1 MTAIHQS
8 RAIADAAVEKLRV
21 FAQPQRLM
29 ILSYLLGGE
38 RQVADIEAATGVT
51 QPALS
56 QQLAEL
62 RRAELVKT
70 RREAKQVHYRLADD
84 AAAMCVRTLEAI
96 DHREAFGL
104 NWDPS
109 HMVWQGLD
117 PVAFILDFADRIYHV
132 DCKDTRM
139 RMGNGRNGILGS
151 HRPWADPRR
160 GWDFVSTGRGDVPW
174 EDAIRALNSIGYD
187 GPISVEWEDAGMDR
201 LQGAPAGLEYVRSLL
216 WNVPTGSFDDAF
228 AAKD

>member
-38 RQVADIEAATGVT
+38 RQVADIAAATGVT

-96 DHREAFGL
+96 FGADDLAVHEA
-104 NWDPS
+104 
-109 HMVWQGLD
+109 
-117 PVAFILDFADRIYHV
+117 
-132 DCKDTRM
+132 
-139 RMGNGRNGILGS
+139 
-151 HRPWADPRR
+151 
-160 GWDFVSTGRGDVPW
+160 
-174 EDAIRALNSIGYD
+174 
-187 GPISVEWEDAGMDR
+187 
-201 LQGAPAGLEYVRSLL
+201 APASRPSRARGASAATRPQNIGAAV
-216 WNVPTGSFDDAF
+216 F
-228 AAKD
+228 ARVG